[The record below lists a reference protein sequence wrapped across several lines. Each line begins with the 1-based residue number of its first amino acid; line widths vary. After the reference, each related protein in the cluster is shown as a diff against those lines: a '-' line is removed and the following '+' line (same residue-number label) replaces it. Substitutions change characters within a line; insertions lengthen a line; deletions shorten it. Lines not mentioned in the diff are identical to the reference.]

1 MEDWGVSIYR
11 LAAGSGAN
19 RFGGPKGARRPLAE
33 IRKEIAAAQLA
44 AWQKEKKRVSKRI
57 FFGRDTH
64 THTQTIVG
72 YVCAVIPRHRLPPP
86 TVDSPSVVMEGL
98 FTRSRDI
105 HDLGMFQTK

>member
-44 AWQKEKKRVSKRI
+44 AWQKETKRVSKRI
-57 FFGRDTH
+57 FLEGTHIH
-64 THTQTIVG
+64 THTDHCWI
-72 YVCAVIPRHRLPPP
+72 RLCRDSKAPPSAP
-86 TVDSPSVVMEGL
+86 NG
-98 FTRSRDI
+98 
-105 HDLGMFQTK
+105 